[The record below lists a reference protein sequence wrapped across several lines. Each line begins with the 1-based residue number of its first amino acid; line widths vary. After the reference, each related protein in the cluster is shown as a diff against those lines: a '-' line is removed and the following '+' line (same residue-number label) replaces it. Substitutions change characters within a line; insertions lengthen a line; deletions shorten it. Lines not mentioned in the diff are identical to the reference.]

1 MRQGEILGLEALV
14 DTGQNDYARSLDR
27 ISSIHPSRMPRR
39 RLPVSQI
46 VRIRDLRSY
55 PHAVEVWMQ
64 VGTNAVLGIH
74 WLGDGDQHLG
84 EVGIGLPVMPHVGI
98 GELRIRDRP
107 RFFVYSPG

>member
-1 MRQGEILGLEALV
+1 
-14 DTGQNDYARSLDR
+14 
-27 ISSIHPSRMPRR
+27 
-39 RLPVSQI
+39 
-46 VRIRDLRSY
+46 
-55 PHAVEVWMQ
+55 MQ